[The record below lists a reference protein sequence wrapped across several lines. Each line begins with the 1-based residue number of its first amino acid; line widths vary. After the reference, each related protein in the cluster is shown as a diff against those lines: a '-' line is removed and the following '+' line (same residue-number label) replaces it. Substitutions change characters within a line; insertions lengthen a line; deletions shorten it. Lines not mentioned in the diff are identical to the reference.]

1 MNHWVETLPRTTVFR
16 LNSLSG
22 LGQSKSAPAP
32 AAVGELAPGDFL
44 KQVCEG
50 LQTGPVVVISPSLSG
65 MYSLPFLFQH
75 SDLVKAYIPVAPICT
90 EKFSADQY
98 SSVQVRSDYKDQTDL
113 YNST

>member
-1 MNHWVETLPRTTVFR
+1 MSEQMIGRCQSNELCLT
-16 LNSLSG
+16 G

-32 AAVGELAPGDFL
+32 ASVGELAPGDFL

-75 SDLVKAYIPVAPICT
+75 SDLVRAYIPVAPICT
-90 EKFSADQY
+90 EKFSAHQF
-98 SSVQVRSDYKDQTDL
+98 SCVQVRSVFIM
-113 YNST
+113 